1 MKKILEINQYM
12 GYRICNQ
19 EDENCRNEKKRL
31 MNNLLEA
38 VQDNFG
44 KCEIIYERVTKLTS
58 NTHSNL
64 VAFTLIIQSIVDNK
78 DFIEKSKTDII
89 IDVINCLKET
99 KFNDIMD
106 KIEDQYKSNT
116 YIVQNIKDSQKL
128 TLENA
133 LSKLNGF

>member
-1 MKKILEINQYM
+1 M

-31 MNNLLEA
+31 MNNLLAA

-44 KCEIIYERVTKLTS
+44 KCDVTYERVTKLTS

-64 VAFTLIIQSIVDNK
+64 VALTLIIQSIVDNK

-89 IDVINCLKET
+89 IDVINCLKES

-106 KIEDQYKSNT
+106 KIEEQYKSNT